1 MPKMNFFGLILH
13 SLGII
18 SVFRINV
25 IVRSIIFLLI
35 YLFFSVSF
43 DVNTF
48 SFSADRALSSLTF
61 FPYPILFLFVFVLAI
76 LKISLRSNKKGLDNS
91 LENIGSIDVL
101 DSSDSR

>member
-1 MPKMNFFGLILH
+1 MFM
-13 SLGII
+13 
-18 SVFRINV
+18 
-25 IVRSIIFLLI
+25 
-35 YLFFSVSF
+35 
-43 DVNTF
+43 
-48 SFSADRALSSLTF
+48 LSSLTF

>member
-1 MPKMNFFGLILH
+1 MNFPALVFH
-13 SLGII
+13 SLAII
-18 SVFRINV
+18 SVFRNQV
-25 IVRSIIFLLI
+25 IVRSIIFLLV

-48 SFSADRALSSLTF
+48 SFSGDRTLSSLTF

-101 DSSDSR
+101 NSSDSR